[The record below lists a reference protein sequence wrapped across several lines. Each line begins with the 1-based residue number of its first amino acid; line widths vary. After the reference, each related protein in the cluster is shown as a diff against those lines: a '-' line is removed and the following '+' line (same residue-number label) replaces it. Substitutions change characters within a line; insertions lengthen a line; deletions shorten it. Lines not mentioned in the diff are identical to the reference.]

1 MGRIGKS
8 TSRHVLGRFG
18 SEKSTDSTYSS
29 RPAPTAAATAS
40 CNASCLVFFCTF
52 ATVVPQGVSR
62 EFNVGDKHF
71 QQRQTTMMQRRIPGR
86 AAPFPTAQY
95 ILMCAVGRRQAQIN
109 RRHPGAMLAIAR
121 SGATVLEH
129 LPHIRHLIL
138 VHQIREMAAR
148 GVAMMSADAQPS
160 PGGKPR
166 DELPEII

>member
-18 SEKSTDSTYSS
+18 SEKSTDSRDSS

-40 CNASCLVFFCTF
+40 CSASCLVFFCTL
-52 ATVVPQGVSR
+52 ATIVPQGVSR
-62 EFNVGDKHF
+62 DFNVGDKYF

-86 AAPFPTAQY
+86 APPFPAAQHV
-95 ILMCAVGRRQAQIN
+95 LMRAVGRRQAQIN
-109 RRHPGAMLAIAR
+109 RRHPGAMLAVAR

-129 LPHIRHLIL
+129 LPHVRHLIL
-138 VHQIREMAAR
+138 VDQIRKMAAC
-148 GVAMMSADAQPS
+148 GVAMIAGNDQPS
-160 PGGKPR
+160 PGGEAL